1 MKQFA
6 VIGLDNF
13 GRRVVDEL
21 LDADC
26 EILIVDKD
34 EEVINLYKDRVANA
48 LIADVLSESTIRKI
62 IPKTIDAAVIDLGD
76 NVEASILVT
85 NYLKKMGVKTIIV
98 KAESNE
104 HAEILELV
112 GASRVVFPNK
122 EAAKRMT
129 PLLLS
134 SLIFSYLPISE
145 DFIIAE
151 VKVPERYA
159 GKTLLEIN
167 LRKMFGLNVIAFR
180 KDDGQSYTLFT
191 PEHILSREE
200 IFLIGGREE
209 DIIQFAEVPL
219 PETKKGI
226 KGAFKKF
233 FSRFSKNDSVQ

>member
-13 GRRVVDEL
+13 GRRVLDEL
-21 LDADC
+21 LEAEC
-26 EILIVDKD
+26 ELLIIDKD
-34 EEVINLYKDRVANA
+34 EEVINLYKDRVMNA
-48 LIADVLSESTIRKI
+48 YIADVLNEETIRKVV
-62 IPKTIDAAVIDLGD
+62 PKTLDAAVVDLGD
-76 NVEASILVT
+76 NIEASILVT
-85 NYLKKMGVKTIIV
+85 NYLKKMGIQIVIV
-98 KAESNE
+98 KAESRQ

-122 EAAKRMT
+122 EAAKRIT

-151 VKVPERYA
+151 IKVPAKYL

-167 LRKMFGLNVIAFR
+167 LRKMFGLNVIALR
-180 KDDGQSYTLFT
+180 KEDTPSYTLFS
-191 PEHILSREE
+191 PDHILKSDE

-209 DIIQFAEVPL
+209 DIISFAEVPL
-219 PETKKGI
+219 PEGKKGI
-226 KGAFKKF
+226 KGFFKRF
-233 FSRFSKNDSVQ
+233 FSRSNKNGDK